1 MGLAEQYVYF
11 KKLQKK
17 GRTGEKL
24 CEGGRAIH
32 KARRKDV
39 SGTLATVRKL
49 SAEEMGGKG

>member
-1 MGLAEQYVYF
+1 MCTSKNCR
-11 KKLQKK
+11 KKD
-17 GRTGEKL
+17 RTAEKL
-24 CEGGRAIH
+24 GGGGRAIH